1 MKSLSKLALLAL
13 ALYTTGAVQAQG
25 TARKAAPQAAAA
37 PVKSPVKNYY
47 VVQLW
52 NPSEPPTA
60 QDEASLNAIRAAY
73 KGKKVEVFSMRW
85 SSEPELRGILGK
97 FFGKNVQVDA
107 GNEHSFVLNG
117 VPFDMHSLKA
127 TLLIGDDKLLV
138 SNVGKSD
145 ESISN
150 YLKTAVK

>member
-1 MKSLSKLALLAL
+1 MKSLAKIALLAL
-13 ALYTTGAVQAQG
+13 ALYTSGSARAQSAPAKNKTQVA
-25 TARKAAPQAAAA
+25 TA
-37 PVKSPVKNYY
+37 PVKNYY

-52 NPSEPPTA
+52 NPAEPLTA
-60 QDEASLNAIRAAY
+60 QDEAALNTLRATY
-73 KGKKVEVFSMRW
+73 KSKKVEVYSMRW

-107 GNEHSFVLNG
+107 GNEHSFVVNG
-117 VPFDMHSLKA
+117 TPLELHSLKA

-138 SNVGKSD
+138 ANVGKADDSVA
-145 ESISN
+145 N